1 MLGNRRG
8 GLGHCFFLER
18 EKQRLRLMYGASEQ
32 KWDEA
37 WSGLWGHLFALVL
50 QREICACL

>member
-1 MLGNRRG
+1 
-8 GLGHCFFLER
+8 
-18 EKQRLRLMYGASEQ
+18 MYGASEQ